1 MFIKNLL
8 IGSKQLPRSK
18 LQYTSMTAS
27 RCSHVHKQTAAEHV
41 LSQWLIKSL
50 PHPVLLTTTLLV
62 LAAATLAATAAHL
75 QIKNEQLSGIVRKV
89 QGESEYVLKQA
100 AASVEKQERLAAQL
114 AKLSKSLE
122 QTEERIR
129 RSLMEG
135 KVGCSLTGCDDS
147 MRRQWL

>member
-1 MFIKNLL
+1 
-8 IGSKQLPRSK
+8 
-18 LQYTSMTAS
+18 
-27 RCSHVHKQTAAEHV
+27 
-41 LSQWLIKSL
+41 
-50 PHPVLLTTTLLV
+50 
-62 LAAATLAATAAHL
+62 
-75 QIKNEQLSGIVRKV
+75 VRKV

-135 KVGCSLTGCDDS
+135 KVRWILCWLWMRALVLAAVRALGALNSLHHGASLHIVLATVQPCSIQMNKITAQPRTCLAVRCAAGCHV
-147 MRRQWL
+147 